1 MQIGSLIK
9 YHRTKKELTQNQ
21 LAMGI
26 CSIPHLSKIENNSKE
41 ANSET
46 IRLLLDRLDVDLQD
60 VEESERAIK
69 KLQKQLLIHIN
80 YVEVEKADETFKE
93 LESHKEIIGFTDYI
107 YLYEMYKLRYYL
119 FKKDLEASER
129 QIKWLQAHRQNF
141 SQHEQY
147 LLSYFTAIALILRG
161 KYGEADEKLTRLV
174 QESVGLNYFEGE
186 LYYHLA
192 LVKGYLEQAG
202 HAIFYGKKALSF
214 FTEQFNYMRILH
226 VQMALAIDYSQSKM
240 YEEALE
246 NYEHLLR
253 NTELLKQQDLL
264 PQVLHNIGDL
274 KHHMGDYASAMEM
287 FKKSAALFPK
297 NTENYLLCLYNL
309 AVTEY
314 KLDRLN
320 DSKRDFT
327 LLHEEACKMK
337 VVSYQLYAKFYLY
350 LLADQQQKA
359 MNFLEN
365 KVVPHITKT
374 DELKDAHQT
383 FSHILAEHYKR
394 EGKYEKAV
402 QFIL

>member
-46 IRLLLDRLDVDLQD
+46 IRLLLNRLDVNLQD
-60 VEESERAIK
+60 VEESERAIEQ
-69 KLQKQLLIHIN
+69 LQKQLLVHIN
-80 YVEVEKADETFKE
+80 YFEVEKADETFKE
-93 LESHKEIIGFTDYI
+93 LEKHKEIIGFTDYI
-107 YLYEMYKLRYYL
+107 YLYEMYKLRYCL
-119 FKKDLEASER
+119 FKKDLEAAEQ

-147 LLSYFTAIALILRG
+147 LLSYFNAIALILRG
-161 KYGEADEKLTRLV
+161 KYVEADEKLSKLV
-174 QESVGLNYFEGE
+174 QENAGLNLFEGE
-186 LYYHLA
+186 IYYLLS
-192 LVKGYLEQAG
+192 LVKGYMEQAS

-214 FTEQFNYMRILH
+214 FMEQFNYMRILH
-226 VQMALAIDYSQSKM
+226 VQMALAINYSQSKM

-253 NTELLKQQDLL
+253 NTDLLKQQDLL
-264 PQVLHNIGDL
+264 AQVLHNIGDL

-287 FKKSAALFPK
+287 FKKSVALFPK

-327 LLHEEACKMK
+327 LLHKEAFKMK
-337 VVSYQLYAKFYLY
+337 VIPYQLYAKFYLY
-350 LLADQQQKA
+350 MLANQQQKA
-359 MNFLEN
+359 MSFLEN
-365 KVVPHITKT
+365 KVVPYTSKI
-374 DELKDAHQT
+374 DELKETYQT
-383 FSHILAEHYKR
+383 FSHILAEYYKR